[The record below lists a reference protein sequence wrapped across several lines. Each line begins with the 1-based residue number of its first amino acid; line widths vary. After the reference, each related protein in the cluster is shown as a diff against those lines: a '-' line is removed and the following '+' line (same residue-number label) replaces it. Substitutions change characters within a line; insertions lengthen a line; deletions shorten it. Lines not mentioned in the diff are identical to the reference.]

1 PVPLF
6 ESTSERPTLTRWA
19 KAKGPEW
26 LDTYLWKKNVR
37 SLDGLPTGLLD
48 EEAEAR
54 LEEFDS
60 E

>member
-1 PVPLF
+1 M
-6 ESTSERPTLTRWA
+6 PTLTRWA
-19 KAKGPEW
+19 KAKGPEG
-26 LDTYLWKKNVR
+26 LDTYRRKKNVR

-54 LEEFDS
+54 LQDLDS